1 MESLQ
6 AQLQELAPVFTA
18 VGANILWALLAL
30 VVTWIA
36 AKLVSRAVARLSERG
51 IDETL
56 VPVLETLAV
65 WATYVVGGLV
75 VLDIFGAN
83 TTSLVALL
91 GATGLAIGLAL
102 KDTLQSIAAGFVLLG
117 LRPFRVGETIQF
129 GSTIG
134 TVRKIGLFTTEMDTP
149 DGLRISAPNDKVWGE
164 TLTNFSRNPK
174 RRIEIV
180 ASIAY
185 RDDIETGMRVLRQL
199 VAEEPRI
206 LADPEPAYAVRELA
220 DSAVNL
226 HLRAWVKTEEY
237 WDVYWALMKQLKP
250 ALEAEGLSIPF
261 PQRELHVVGGDG
273 VKIAPKTAPKA
284 APK

>member
-1 MESLQ
+1 MEHLRE
-6 AQLQELAPVFTA
+6 QLEALWPMVIS
-18 VGANILWALLAL
+18 VGLNILWALLAL
-30 VVTWIA
+30 VVTWLA
-36 AKLVSRAVARLSERG
+36 AKLVSRAVNRLTERG
-51 IDETL
+51 VDETL

-65 WATYVVGGLV
+65 WGTYIVGGLV

-91 GATGLAIGLAL
+91 GAAGIAVGLAL

-134 TVRKIGLFTTEMDTP
+134 TVRKVGLFTTELDTP

-164 TLTNFSRNPK
+164 TLTNFTRNAS

-185 RDDIETGMRVLRQL
+185 GDDIETGMSVLRQL
-199 VAEEPRI
+199 VADEPRI
-206 LADPEPAYAVRELA
+206 LADPEPAFAVRALA
-220 DSAVNL
+220 DSSVNL
-226 HLRAWVKTEEY
+226 HLRAWTKTDDY
-237 WDVYWALMKQLKP
+237 WDVYWDLMKQLKP
-250 ALEAEGLSIPF
+250 ALEAKGLSIPF
-261 PQRELHVVGGDG
+261 PQRELHIINQSEKASLEKVG
-273 VKIAPKTAPKA
+273 VE
-284 APK
+284 

>member
-1 MESLQ
+1 MDGLKAQME
-6 AQLQELAPVFTA
+6 ELWPVVMD
-18 VGANILWALLAL
+18 VGLNILWAVLAL
-30 VVTWIA
+30 IVTWIA
-36 AKLVSRAVARLSERG
+36 AKLVSRAVNRLTERG

-65 WATYVVGGLV
+65 WGTYVIGGLV

-91 GATGLAIGLAL
+91 GAAGLAVGLAL
-102 KDTLQSIAAGFVLLG
+102 KDTLQCIAAGFVLLG

-164 TLTNFSRNPK
+164 TLTNFTRNAS
-174 RRIEIV
+174 RRIEII

-185 RDDIETGMRVLRQL
+185 GDDIETGMRVLRQL
-199 VAEEPRI
+199 VADEPRI
-206 LADPEPAYAVRELA
+206 LTDPEPAYAVRALA
-220 DSAVNL
+220 DSSVNL
-226 HLRAWVKTEEY
+226 HLRAWAKTDDY
-237 WDVYWALMKQLKP
+237 WDVYWELMKKLKP
-250 ALEAEGLSIPF
+250 ALEAEGLTIPF
-261 PQRELHVVGGDG
+261 PQRELHIVNGAE
-273 VKIAPKTAPKA
+273 KKLAKA
-284 APK
+284 ETLEQE

>member
-1 MESLQ
+1 MQSLQ
-6 AQLQELAPVFTA
+6 AQLEELGPVLLT
-18 VGANILWALLAL
+18 VGLNILWALLA
-30 VVTWIA
+30 VAATWIA
-36 AKLVSRAVARLSERG
+36 AKLVSRAVNRLSERG

-75 VLDIFGAN
+75 ILDIFGAN

-91 GATGLAIGLAL
+91 GATGLAVGLAL

-164 TLTNFSRNPK
+164 TLTNFTRNAS
-174 RRIEIV
+174 RRIEII

-185 RDDIETGMRVLRQL
+185 GDDIETGMRVLHEL
-199 VAEEPRI
+199 VSQEPRI
-206 LADPEPAYAVRELA
+206 LAEPEPAYAVRALA
-220 DSAVNL
+220 DSSVNL
-226 HLRAWVKTEEY
+226 HLRAWVKTDEY
-237 WDVYWALMKQLKP
+237 WDVYWALMKKLKP
-250 ALEAEGLSIPF
+250 ALEQEGLTIPF
-261 PQRELHVVGGDG
+261 PQRQLHIVSGDAK
-273 VKIAPKTAPKA
+273 KIVAEQDA
-284 APK
+284 AQR

>member
-1 MESLQ
+1 MGNLKEQLESLW
-6 AQLQELAPVFTA
+6 PVA
-18 VGANILWALLAL
+18 IDIGLNILWALLAL
-30 VVTWIA
+30 FVTWLA
-36 AKLVSRAVARLSERG
+36 AKLVSRAVSRLTERG
-51 IDETL
+51 VDETL

-65 WATYVVGGLV
+65 WGTYVVGGLV

-91 GATGLAIGLAL
+91 GAAGIAVGLAL

-134 TVRKIGLFTTEMDTP
+134 TVRKVGLFTTELDTP

-164 TLTNFSRNPK
+164 TLTNFTRNAS

-185 RDDIETGMRVLRQL
+185 GDDIETGMNVLRQL
-199 VAEEPRI
+199 VADESRI
-206 LADPEPAYAVRELA
+206 LADPEPAFAVRALA
-220 DSAVNL
+220 DSSVNL
-226 HLRAWVKTEEY
+226 HLRAWVKTDEY
-237 WDVYWALMKQLKP
+237 WDVYWNLMKQLKP
-250 ALEAEGLSIPF
+250 ALEAKGLTIPF
-261 PQRELHVVGGDG
+261 PQRELHIVHQSE
-273 VKIAPKTAPKA
+273 KTPVETL
-284 APK
+284 

>member
-6 AQLQELAPVFTA
+6 AQLQELGPVLTA

-36 AKLVSRAVARLSERG
+36 AKLVSRAVGRLSERG

-129 GSTIG
+129 GNTIG

-174 RRIEIV
+174 RRIELI

-199 VAEEPRI
+199 VADESRI

-226 HLRAWVKTEEY
+226 HMRAWVKTAEY

-261 PQRELHVVGGDG
+261 PQRELHVVAGDSA
-273 VKIAPKTAPKA
+273 KIAPKAGPK
-284 APK
+284 

>member
-1 MESLQ
+1 MDGLK
-6 AQLQELAPVFTA
+6 AQLEELWPVAMT
-18 VGANILWALLAL
+18 VGLNLLWALLAL

-36 AKLVSRAVARLSERG
+36 AKLVSRAVNRLTQRG

-65 WATYVVGGLV
+65 WGTYVIGGMV

-91 GATGLAIGLAL
+91 GAAGLAIGLAL
-102 KDTLQSIAAGFVLLG
+102 KDTLQCIAAGFVLLG

-129 GSTIG
+129 GSIIG
-134 TVRKIGLFTTEMDTP
+134 TVRKVGLFTTELDTP

-164 TLTNFSRNPK
+164 TLTNFTRNDS
-174 RRIEIV
+174 RRIEII

-185 RDDIETGMRVLRQL
+185 GDDIDTGMRVLRQL
-199 VAEEPRI
+199 VAEDPRI
-206 LADPEPAYAVRELA
+206 LQDPEPAYAVRALA
-220 DSAVNL
+220 DSSVNL
-226 HLRAWVKTEEY
+226 HLRAWAKTDEY
-237 WDVYWALMKQLKP
+237 WDVYWELMKKLKP

-261 PQRELHVVGGDG
+261 PQRELHIINGSEKKPAKSEVFEQD
-273 VKIAPKTAPKA
+273 
-284 APK
+284 

>member
-1 MESLQ
+1 MDGLK
-6 AQLQELAPVFTA
+6 AQLEELWPVVMG
-18 VGANILWALLAL
+18 VGLNILWALLAL

-36 AKLVSRAVARLSERG
+36 GKLVSRAVNRLTERG

-65 WATYVVGGLV
+65 WGTYVVGGLV

-91 GATGLAIGLAL
+91 GAAGLAIGLAL

-129 GSTIG
+129 GSIIG

-164 TLTNFSRNPK
+164 TLTNFTRNAS
-174 RRIEIV
+174 RRIEII

-185 RDDIETGMRVLRQL
+185 GDDIETGMRVLRDL
-199 VAEEPRI
+199 VAQETRI
-206 LADPEPAYAVRELA
+206 LQEPEPAYAVRALA
-220 DSAVNL
+220 DSSVNL

-237 WDVYWALMKQLKP
+237 WDVYWELMKKLKP
-250 ALEAEGLSIPF
+250 ALEAQGLTIPF
-261 PQRELHVVGGDG
+261 PQRELHIVNGAEKKLANTEVFEQQ
-273 VKIAPKTAPKA
+273 
-284 APK
+284 

>member
-1 MESLQ
+1 MK
-6 AQLQELAPVFTA
+6 AQLEELWPVVLE
-18 VGANILWALLAL
+18 VGLNLLWALLAL
-30 VVTWIA
+30 LATWVA
-36 AKLVSRAVARLSERG
+36 AKLVSRAVNRLTERG

-91 GATGLAIGLAL
+91 GAAGLAIGLAL

-134 TVRKIGLFTTEMDTP
+134 TVRKIGLFTTELDTP

-164 TLTNFSRNPK
+164 TLTNFTRNAS
-174 RRIEIV
+174 RRIEII

-185 RDDIETGMRVLRQL
+185 GDDIETGMRVLRQL
-199 VAEEPRI
+199 VAEDPRI
-206 LADPEPAYAVRELA
+206 LTDPEPAYAVRALA
-220 DSAVNL
+220 DSSVNI
-226 HLRAWVKTEEY
+226 HLRAWTKTDEY
-237 WDVYWALMKQLKP
+237 WDVYWDLMKNLKP
-250 ALEAEGLSIPF
+250 ALEAEGLTIPF
-261 PQRELHVVGGDG
+261 PQRELHIVRGDEK
-273 VKIAPKTAPKA
+273 KITQPQALEQE
-284 APK
+284 